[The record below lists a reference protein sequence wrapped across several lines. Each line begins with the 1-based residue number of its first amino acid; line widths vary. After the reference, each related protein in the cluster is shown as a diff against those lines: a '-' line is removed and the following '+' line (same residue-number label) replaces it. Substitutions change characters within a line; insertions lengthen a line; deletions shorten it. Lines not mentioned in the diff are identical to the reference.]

1 MEPGTLCNP
10 WTVAHQSPLSMEFS
24 GQEYWMLEWV
34 AFPGDLP
41 PRDQTWVSCIAGRFL
56 YHLSHQGSPPVDH
69 SARSGCC
76 SLQPGPPG
84 SNTCPPQPLPGH
96 HAMSL
101 VPCLFLVIA
110 QGLTKHNT
118 EGRIQNIHLL
128 DSLNASGQMAPGM
141 VGWLISSMSHHHHQ
155 EGR

>member
-1 MEPGTLCNP
+1 MDC
-10 WTVAHQSPLSMEFS
+10 
-24 GQEYWMLEWV
+24 
-34 AFPGDLP
+34 
-41 PRDQTWVSCIAGRFL
+41 
-56 YHLSHQGSPPVDH
+56 SPPVSSVH
-69 SARSGCC
+69 GILRARVLDAGVGCISRGSSSKGSNLGLLHC
-76 SLQPGPPG
+76 GQIPLPSEPPGKPPSRSLGKKWVLQPATWASWLQHLP
-84 SNTCPPQPLPGH
+84 PPQPLPGH

-128 DSLNASGQMAPGM
+128 DSPNASGQMAPGM